1 MPRFGMFAKVIA
13 KAGQRDAVL
22 ELLLAASRQ
31 PMPGCDMY
39 TVNVSPSEPDAVYVY
54 EVWQSQADHDASLK
68 MEGVKALIEKTK
80 PLIAGFEAVRLD
92 VLGGKGLAGS

>member
-1 MPRFGMFAKVIA
+1 MTRFGMFAKVIA
-13 KAGQRDAVL
+13 KAGQRDAVQ

-31 PMPGCDMY
+31 PMPGCDLY
-39 TVNVSPSEPDAVYVY
+39 IVNVSPSESDAVYVY

-80 PLIAGFEAVRLD
+80 PRVAGFEAVRLD
-92 VLGGKGLAGS
+92 VLGGKGIASS